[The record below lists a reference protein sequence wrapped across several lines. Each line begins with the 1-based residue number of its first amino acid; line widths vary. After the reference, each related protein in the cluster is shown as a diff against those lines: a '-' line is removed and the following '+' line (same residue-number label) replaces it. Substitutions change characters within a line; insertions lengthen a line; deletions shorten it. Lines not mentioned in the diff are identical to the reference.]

1 MEADSCNPD
10 GAEVPM
16 EVAAEDIV
24 SDLEDLPTSLIV
36 TNMEPGVFSN
46 MELRREF
53 EAVFRTFD
61 ENATFQYLKSFRRV
75 RVNFT
80 SPQAAAEA
88 RIRCHEVKFGENRL
102 ACYFAQHV
110 DKENNNDDPHLQPPL
125 PYKQFLISPPA
136 SPPVGWEP
144 VEEAEPTINYDILSA
159 LANLA
164 PGETHELHPQSDEHP
179 GIIVH
184 ICEQDEE
191 DALDAE
197 INKAPKIV
205 QTSRPP
211 LPCKQ

>member
-1 MEADSCNPD
+1 MEDLSMDVDD
-10 GAEVPM
+10 GQL
-16 EVAAEDIV
+16 D
-24 SDLEDLPTSLIV
+24 DLEDLPTSIIV
-36 TNMEPGVFSN
+36 TNMEPGVFRN
-46 MELRREF
+46 LDLRNDF
-53 EAVFRTFD
+53 ESIFRNFD
-61 ENATFQYLKSFRRV
+61 GDATFQYLKSFRRV

-80 SPQAAAEA
+80 SSQAAAEA
-88 RIRCHEVKFGENRL
+88 RIQCHDLKFGENRL

-144 VEEAEPTINYDILSA
+144 VAEAEPTINYDILSA

-164 PGETHELHPQSDEHP
+164 PGETHELHPPSEKHP

-184 ICEQDEE
+184 VCEEDEE
-191 DALDAE
+191 DALNTDR
-197 INKAPKIV
+197 APKIT

-211 LPCKQ
+211 LPCER